1 MLADFYIPWL
11 SNDMKIAV
19 QKNHLRGQILYIS
32 LGPVKKRRQK
42 FWLKIYFLF
51 YIYNVCNVSIKPAI
65 RNHIKLC
72 GSLLPPLLLKHQLN
86 TNYSIKLLGKTNI
99 IRLKI

>member
-51 YIYNVCNVSIKPAI
+51 YIYNVSIKPAS
-65 RNHIKLC
+65 NKE
-72 GSLLPPLLLKHQLN
+72 P
-86 TNYSIKLLGKTNI
+86 
-99 IRLKI
+99 LKIVWFLIATPFT